1 MNLRVLSFLVTT
13 VVSTGLLWSQHK
25 SSLTVDQNVEDFVFA
40 LKELETG
47 YAGFDTYVN
56 DSTRQ
61 DYDSMVST
69 LRQQIEANERS
80 GYDAALF
87 LYSWF
92 DDGHL
97 GMDMGSYKETGKY
110 MSERRKFRTYD
121 MYIRIYRSLYQSL
134 LLLKHI

>member
-1 MNLRVLSFLVTT
+1 MNLRVSSFLVTT
-13 VVSTGLLWSQHK
+13 VVSTGLLWSQPK

-69 LRQQIEANERS
+69 LRQQIETNERS

-87 LYSWF
+87 L
-92 DDGHL
+92 
-97 GMDMGSYKETGKY
+97 
-110 MSERRKFRTYD
+110 
-121 MYIRIYRSLYQSL
+121 
-134 LLLKHI
+134 